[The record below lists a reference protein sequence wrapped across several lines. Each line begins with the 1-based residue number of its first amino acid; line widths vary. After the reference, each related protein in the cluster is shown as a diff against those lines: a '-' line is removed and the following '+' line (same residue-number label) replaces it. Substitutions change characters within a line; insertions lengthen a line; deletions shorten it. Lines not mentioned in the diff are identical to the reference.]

1 MDLKTLR
8 EKGGFVP
15 SVPEKREV
23 SWTHAADDGTEVT
36 DTFTVFIRRMSCGV
50 IDRINARIRAEMAK
64 GGDPV
69 LAHRA
74 LVISEAVL
82 LGEDGTERLTYAEAD
97 NLEPALS
104 EVLTGA
110 INAVNGGEASSKN

>member
-23 SWTHAADDGTEVT
+23 SWTHIAEDGTEVT
-36 DTFTVFIRRMSCGV
+36 DTFTVFIRKVSCGV
-50 IDRINARIRAEMAK
+50 IDRIQAAARAAVT
-64 GGDPV
+64 GGGPGISQ
-69 LAHRA
+69 RA

-82 LGEDGTERLTYAEAD
+82 LGEDGTERLSYAEA
-97 NLEPALS
+97 EALDPS
-104 EVLTGA
+104 LAEVLTGA
-110 INAVNGGEASSKN
+110 INAVNSGEASSKN